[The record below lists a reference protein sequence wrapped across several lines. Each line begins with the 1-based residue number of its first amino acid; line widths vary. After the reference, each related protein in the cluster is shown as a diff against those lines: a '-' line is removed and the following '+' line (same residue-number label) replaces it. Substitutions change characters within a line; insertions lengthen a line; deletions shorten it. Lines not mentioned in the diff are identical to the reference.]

1 MTPLETLTLNTTQI
15 SPSVLPLILATVW
28 MVRNDFA
35 IYTVSAIT
43 LGQYACNQ
51 QNRNHQNDLI
61 DKVLKDTM
69 NPHGITK
76 YFVEGEMHP
85 YEEFNRTHSEKE
97 NLERFFKY
105 YANRQKSIWFFDSL
119 DAYLKLEHDLLN
131 PHRDYHRHGF
141 FFFIYTGR
149 ETDRLATI
157 RIIFRRLYHLYVLN
171 VDVMMMVGRHAYVY
185 TYVPFTKRRCQSTQP
200 RKLLTFRGIETNPNF
215 TISKRLYSA
224 KVANMQGCPLSI
236 VTWTFPPFMFV
247 DKNMKTGKFEA
258 LRGIEGSVINLLA
271 QLMNFTI
278 DYKELKSKE
287 PGEIF
292 PNGSA
297 TGAMNMILQHEANIT
312 AVAFIF
318 SPERSAKL
326 LPSESY
332 LTLTFVLAMPLGRP
346 LSPFERLY
354 KPFRYIIWSCFSSSF
369 LFGIICIYYVKYLGK
384 SKLMSFIYGQGNR
397 LPFTNLLSTLF
408 GGVAEGQLPQRNF
421 ARYILTVWLLYTF
434 VLRSAYSGALFQI
447 LQDGSGKNNLKT
459 LDEVVAHNY
468 TIYASAIME
477 SVLKFAQPRGDIRHY
492 DHVNSL
498 DKLLE
503 TISEPNSRHKIA
515 LCLYDVTVKYY
526 NQMNPTRRVQI
537 LKQPIMS
544 APIIFYMPRH
554 SYLRLHTMGLIL
566 RMVQSGLIKRFVK
579 FNIYDSSKDEKRRSE
594 YIALSMDVL
603 MGLYWLYGFLLAI
616 CGLVFA
622 MEILTKRCRRAKKV
636 IDFFNI

>member
-1 MTPLETLTLNTTQI
+1 MSSLEKLALNNSQPSPL
-15 SPSVLPLILATVW
+15 VLPLILATVW
-28 MVRNDFA
+28 LVKNDFA
-35 IYTVSAIT
+35 VYTVSSIT
-43 LGQYACNQ
+43 IGQYSSSLRSRYI
-51 QNRNHQNDLI
+51 QNELI
-61 DKVLKDTM
+61 DRVLRDTM
-69 NPHGITK
+69 NPYGIIK
-76 YFVEGEMHP
+76 YLVEGETRPH
-85 YEEFNRTHSEKE
+85 EEVDNSMSDEESKKRFLKFYSNRE
-97 NLERFFKY
+97 
-105 YANRQKSIWFFDSL
+105 KSIWFLDSL
-119 DAYLKLEHDLLN
+119 MAYMEFEQTLLKDN
-131 PHRDYHRHGF
+131 GGYHRNGF
-141 FFFIYTGR
+141 FFIIYTGF
-149 ETDRLATI
+149 EPERLTTI
-157 RIIFRRLYHLYVLN
+157 RTIFRRLFDLYVVN
-171 VDVMMMVGRHAYVY
+171 VNVIMVVGKYAYVY
-185 TYVPFTKRRCQSTQP
+185 TYYPFTKRKCHSPQP
-200 RKLLTFRGIETNPNF
+200 EFVFSFRGIESNPKF
-215 TISKRLYSA
+215 KIEKGLFPSKIE
-224 KVANMQGCPLSI
+224 NMNGCPLSI
-236 VTWTFPPFMFV
+236 ATLDYPPFILV
-247 DKNMKTGKFEA
+247 NRDQRTGAVKSIG
-258 LRGIEGSVINLLA
+258 GIEGSVLA
-271 QLMNFTI
+271 FLSQRMNFSMQIKQPDPLETGDI
-278 DYKELKSKE
+278 Y
-287 PGEIF
+287 
-292 PNGSA
+292 PNGTA
-297 TGAMNMILQHEANIT
+297 TGALGMILQHEANIT

-369 LFGIICIYYVKYLGK
+369 LF
-384 SKLMSFIYGQGNR
+384 GNR